1 MERETIMIYFEND
14 AAIIF
19 VLPEKNLA
27 VTKWKGFASTEELR
41 KLLDEALNL
50 LENYTIHYWLNDNRL
65 MKVVRPADQEFVVN
79 EWLPKYLQKSVIKK
93 SVTIESEDIFSK
105 MSSESMLRQADKMI
119 PFDMATF
126 KTYKEAISWLGV
138 ELDEKQIAKLAA

>member
-1 MERETIMIYFEND
+1 MIYFENE
-14 AAIIF
+14 AATIF

-41 KLLDEALNL
+41 SLLAEALNL
-50 LENYTIHYWLNDNRL
+50 LDNYIIHYWLNDNRL

-79 EWLPKYLQKSVIKK
+79 EWLPKYLQKCQVKK

-105 MSSESMLRQADKMI
+105 MSSDNMLRKADKMI
-119 PFDMATF
+119 PFDMATY
-126 KTYKEAISWLGV
+126 KTYKQAIAWLGV
-138 ELDEKQIAKLAA
+138 ELNEEESAKLAA